1 MLVIFSKVK
10 LLPTL
15 PVIFVVDKVNELP
28 VDTKKLALTVGEI
41 TYNFIGAAPVLVNLP
56 YLKLPVENVPAPGFA
71 EKFATPVVEP
81 DGRLILLL
89 SAKFI
94 SSIDWVIEEP
104 TLVPFNTRV
113 SVIFT
118 LRVAISFIYKY

>member
-56 YLKLPVENVPAPGFA
+56 YLKLPVENVPAPG
-71 EKFATPVVEP
+71 
-81 DGRLILLL
+81 DGL
-89 SAKFI
+89 S
-94 SSIDWVIEEP
+94 
-104 TLVPFNTRV
+104 LPFRPW
-113 SVIFT
+113 IPAPH
-118 LRVAISFIYKY
+118 RHIR